1 MKLSNTITIKLKAGD
16 ETITFDLRRPTNQE
30 LNDFQAK
37 RIEVDPQGRK
47 LKDNS
52 NEAREELFDK
62 ILLSVENLEDDIGII
77 TVARKDAIPSLWKQ
91 DIIYT
96 KIENEV
102 RIDTKN

>member
-1 MKLSNTITIKLKAGD
+1 MKLTNKIIVKLKAGD
-16 ETITFDLRRPTNQE
+16 ETVTIELRRPTNQE
-30 LNDFQAK
+30 LNEFQAK

-62 ILLSVENLEDDIGII
+62 ILVSVENLEDEHGAI
-77 TVARKDAIPSLWKQ
+77 TVDRKEAIPSLWKQ
-91 DIIYT
+91 DIVYS

-102 RIDTKN
+102 RIDVKN